1 MRVFKLLLIILVAAL
16 FFSCDSNRVFEDT
29 RTFDNAYWL
38 ADSIQRFEFEITDNQ
53 EFNVLFSLRNG
64 RAYPHSN
71 IYVNYQIRDTTNALL
86 DEELRNFQ
94 LFHQKSGFPFGKGSG
109 NIYEHSFVVLT
120 EYEFPSPGRYSIE
133 FQQYM
138 RYDSL
143 PEVYS
148 VGVRIETKED

>member
-1 MRVFKLLLIILVAAL
+1 MRIFNLFLTIVGATL

-29 RTFDNAYWL
+29 RTFSTAYWQ
-38 ADSIQRFEFEITDNQ
+38 ADSIQTFEFEITDNQ
-53 EFNVLFSLRNG
+53 EFNILFSLRNG
-64 RAYPHSN
+64 REFPHSN
-71 IYVNYQIRDTTNALL
+71 IYVNYQIKDSSNTLF

-109 NIYEHSFVVLT
+109 NIYEHSFVLLT
-120 EYEFPSPGRYSIE
+120 EYEFPSPGKYFME

-148 VGVRIETKED
+148 IGLRIETKED